1 MTRMVTRA
9 ELITLLEEWQAGRLS
24 ATEVQEW
31 AEQRYVPGDFEVDDN
46 EDSGS
51 AAAEVLAQLD
61 MLDINLITVD
71 DIPHYLELLHSPHG
85 TLPEALERFDAKQ
98 AVIDFKARQDA
109 LATTE
114 PYAVTQRAPNAKPPK
129 K

>member
-1 MTRMVTRA
+1 MNHVVTRA
-9 ELITLLEEWQAGRLS
+9 DLVAVLREWQAGRVS
-24 ATEVQEW
+24 ATEVHDW
-31 AEQRYVPGDFEVDDN
+31 AEALYSPGDFEVDDD

-51 AAAEVLAQLD
+51 AASAVLARLD
-61 MLDINLITVD
+61 MLDINLITAD

-85 TLPEALERFDAKQ
+85 GLPEALKRFEAKQ
-98 AVIDFKARQDA
+98 ALIDFKARQDA

-114 PYAVTQRAPNAKPPK
+114 PYAATQRARNAKPPK